1 MTAEEFEAA
10 DFGQSAETGTTG
22 EPVNPLNALM
32 NEDTAKK
39 VQQAVQTAKA
49 VTERFGTERVLIG
62 GGMVM
67 LLAGGAIYLSNQSK
81 GK

>member
-1 MTAEEFEAA
+1 MTADEFEATSFEETEDTSQAA
-10 DFGQSAETGTTG
+10 DAT
-22 EPVNPLNALM
+22 NPLSSLM
-32 NEDTAKK
+32 NEETARK
-39 VQQAVQTAKA
+39 VQQAVQGVKS
-49 VTERFGTERVLIG
+49 VTDRFGTERVLIG